1 MVVHSQPGY
10 YRYCRN
16 INQYT
21 SNMKYEAINKVTPTQ
36 LSLGTNATDDDGSD
50 PGVGD
55 YIPLTFS
62 AHPPPPNDYMC

>member
-1 MVVHSQPGY
+1 
-10 YRYCRN
+10 
-16 INQYT
+16 
-21 SNMKYEAINKVTPTQ
+21 MKYEAINKVTPTQ